1 MTMNQTALPFV
12 SPDRP
17 EGLIRDV
24 VIRPLR
30 VNRDPRGTL
39 VESLKQSWS
48 DLYHPTDRPFAQHYF
63 STTLPGVAR
72 DEDRWHVHEHQED
85 RFSVVIG
92 DIVVAIYDPRP
103 DSPTRGQINLFRL
116 GESNGDEGQ
125 FAVLVPRRCYH
136 GFVAVGATPAILQNF
151 PTREYDPADEGR
163 VPFAEAG
170 AALPDGTI
178 FTWDLLRAP

>member
-1 MTMNQTALPFV
+1 
-12 SPDRP
+12 
-17 EGLIRDV
+17 
-24 VIRPLR
+24 
-30 VNRDPRGTL
+30 
-39 VESLKQSWS
+39 
-48 DLYHPTDRPFAQHYF
+48 
-63 STTLPGVAR
+63 
-72 DEDRWHVHEHQED
+72 
-85 RFSVVIG
+85 VIG